1 MLKKIIIL
9 CFFILNNL
17 INSTSFGNI
26 QNQIVV
32 KVENEIVTNYEIKN
46 KILSILILSNEE
58 INQNNIDKLKKQALS
73 SIIQNKIKKIEVTKY
88 KIQDDSNQLRTYL
101 KSISSDNILG
111 LQKKFEENN
120 LDFKLFL
127 EEIKI
132 QLKWQKLIYQIYSK
146 KLI

>member
-9 CFFILNNL
+9 FFFILNNL

-73 SIIQNKIKKIEVTKY
+73 SIIQNKIKK
-88 KIQDDSNQLRTYL
+88 SL
-101 KSISSDNILG
+101 
-111 LQKKFEENN
+111 NN
-120 LDFKLFL
+120 MV
-127 EEIKI
+127 
-132 QLKWQKLIYQIYSK
+132 
-146 KLI
+146 